1 MTLNA
6 LLLEQDPATAAL
18 FVQTLAAE
26 EIPVTCCNTLPEGL
40 HLLAHHPFEL
50 VFVGRGPEPGSRL
63 EFVRLA
69 RSLVPAVG
77 IIVLS
82 NQELGQ
88 DRIAGLESGAD
99 EYLEKPFNWREVAM
113 RARRLGSR
121 AAEMM
126 RNHSGLLLKFLNF
139 TLDPLERTL
148 HHGLAGP
155 IHLTGREFDLLHCL
169 ARSGSSPQS
178 RKSLRCMLH
187 GRDPHTTDRTIDT
200 LISHIRR
207 KLRAVSG
214 ADPVRTVRSQ
224 GYAFGAAVTSWPHPG
239 QIASRA

>member
-1 MTLNA
+1 MTLKA
-6 LLLEQDPATAAL
+6 LLVENDPSTAAL
-18 FVQTLAAE
+18 FAKTLSADD
-26 EIPVTCCNTLPEGL
+26 IPVTRCNTLPEGL
-40 HLLAHHPFEL
+40 DLLTHHTFEL
-50 VFVGRGPEPGSRL
+50 VFVGKVPEPGSRL
-63 EFVRLA
+63 DFVKLV

-77 IIVLS
+77 IVLLS
-82 NQELGQ
+82 GHEVDQ

-99 EYLEKPFNWREVAM
+99 DVLAKPFNWREVAV

-126 RNHSGLLLKFLNF
+126 RTHSETLLKFLNF
-139 TLDPLERTL
+139 TLDPVERTL
-148 HHGLAGP
+148 RHGP
-155 IHLTGREFDLLHCL
+155 VEQVHLTSREFDLLHFL
-169 ARSGSSPQS
+169 ARSGHRPQS

-214 ADPVRTVRSQ
+214 TDPVRTVRSQ
-224 GYAFGAAVTSWPHPG
+224 GYAFGAMVTRLPH
-239 QIASRA
+239 S